1 MCIEGY
7 PDRNV
12 PTLLLYRG
20 GQLVSQAAA
29 LGKPFGLR
37 PPLALQ
43 GPLSCRALS
52 LMSTQRW
59 RIFSWRMA

>member
-1 MCIEGY
+1 MLLKTLAAMYPATKFCSIVADMCIEGY

-29 LGKPFGLR
+29 LGKPLGLR

-43 GPLSCRALS
+43 GP
-52 LMSTQRW
+52 
-59 RIFSWRMA
+59 

>member
-29 LGKPFGLR
+29 LGKPLGLR

-43 GPLSCRALS
+43 GP
-52 LMSTQRW
+52 
-59 RIFSWRMA
+59 